1 MSNDTLSNDR
11 SNDTR
16 VAEPAV
22 LPPRAGIALLTLQ
35 LRAALQ
41 EAALAETDEASWDLD
56 AAIGQLRSKLMPL
69 VEARRRALDEGLARE
84 SADAAAAV
92 AAAQAQV
99 SLVVAEALPMI
110 AAEMPAAET
119 PLVAAADEAGWDV
132 DAALMQLRARMAQ
145 LVVDRRRQLDE
156 ALEQERTDAIVAV
169 SAAHAEA
176 ASIVAGV
183 AFVAHEIATISPWS
197 APSPWPAPNREDA
210 PATTVAAEVPSTVAE
225 IAAEVTEAT
234 TEGRDP
240 SSMTV
245 VIDADSFAR
254 AFGAAFATAFAA
266 ALDERL
272 ATMTTGTQQ
281 AIYMPPAGY
290 WQAAPVPVVTK
301 KSSTWHADFLL
312 SVLAMII
319 VLVVLIAWST

>member
-1 MSNDTLSNDR
+1 MSNDTL
-11 SNDTR
+11 

-35 LRAALQ
+35 LRAAVR

-56 AAIGQLRSKLMPL
+56 ATIGQLRSKLMPL

-84 SADAAAAV
+84 SADAAATV

-99 SLVVAEALPMI
+99 SLVVAEAPPVI
-110 AAEMPAAET
+110 AAEMPG
-119 PLVAAADEAGWDV
+119 VAAADEAGWDV
-132 DAALMQLRARMAQ
+132 DAALVQLRARMAQ

-169 SAAHAEA
+169 AAAHTKA
-176 ASIVAGV
+176 ASIAAGAVA
-183 AFVAHEIATISPWS
+183 VAHDIATISPCP
-197 APSPWPAPNREDA
+197 APSPWAAPNQEDA
-210 PATTVAAEVPSTVAE
+210 VATTVAAAVPSTVAE
-225 IAAEVTEAT
+225 VAAEVSGAT
-234 TEGRDP
+234 AQGRDP

-266 ALDERL
+266 VLDERL
-272 ATMTTGTQQ
+272 ATIPTGTQQ
-281 AIYMPPAGY
+281 ATYMPPAGY

>member
-1 MSNDTLSNDR
+1 MSNDTL
-11 SNDTR
+11 
-16 VAEPAV
+16 VAERAV

-41 EAALAETDEASWDLD
+41 EAALAEVDEAGWDLD
-56 AAIGQLRSKLMPL
+56 ATLGQLRSKLTPL
-69 VEARRRALDEGLARE
+69 IEARRQALDEGLARA

-99 SLVVAEALPMI
+99 SSIAGGSSEV
-110 AAEMPAAET
+110 AAEGA
-119 PLVAAADEAGWDV
+119 VGWDV
-132 DAALMQLRARMAQ
+132 DSALVQLRARMAQ
-145 LVVDRRRQLDE
+145 LVVDRRRQLDD
-156 ALEQERTDAIVAV
+156 AVDQERTDAIVAV

-183 AFVAHEIATISPWS
+183 AYVAHEIATISPWS

-210 PATTVAAEVPSTVAE
+210 AAATVAAEVPSRGADV
-225 IAAEVTEAT
+225 AAEVLDAMRV
-234 TEGRDP
+234 RD
-240 SSMTV
+240 SSTMTV
-245 VIDADSFAR
+245 VIDADSFAQ

-266 ALDERL
+266 LLDERL
-272 ATMTTGTQQ
+272 ATMTTGMQQ
-281 AIYMPPAGY
+281 ATYMPPAGY